1 MISSISDVCEVSRLH
16 IVRHA
21 ANPNS
26 SSEFG
31 PNGSGSGSGSGV
43 IHRTQAESRI
53 WGTLQTFIEIYNR
66 LWTHPN
72 VRSGSGS
79 GSGSV
84 FLNIVSFLF

>member
-1 MISSISDVCEVSRLH
+1 MLRYILGMQLTRTAVRSSDRT
-16 IVRHA
+16 VRVWDRVRVR
-21 ANPNS
+21 S
-26 SSEFG
+26 Q
-31 PNGSGSGSGSGV
+31 GSGSGV